1 MENSPPYENPL
12 VIGHPALREVST
24 PVADGSELPD
34 NLIRT
39 MNWIAMED
47 KRKKMN
53 LVPALSAPQ
62 LGINKRIIGTG
73 FGQFAYAGYNFR
85 PRKVFEEFIIT
96 CWSRVLLRIWTKS
109 AYWNELKVYPN
120 FNLHLI
126 QNFSVL
132 VDF

>member
-1 MENSPPYENPL
+1 MRNFRYRDLDPRQVRITQTQPKKSGHRENSKFLNKNSVHQLENSPPYENPL

-73 FGQFAYAGYNFR
+73 FTM
-85 PRKVFEEFIIT
+85 V
-96 CWSRVLLRIWTKS
+96 V
-109 AYWNELKVYPN
+109 
-120 FNLHLI
+120 
-126 QNFSVL
+126 
-132 VDF
+132 

>member
-1 MENSPPYENPL
+1 MENSPPFENPL
-12 VIGHPALREVST
+12 VIGHPALREIST
-24 PVADGSELPD
+24 PVADGSEIPD

-73 FGQFAYAGYNFR
+73 FTMDISFSDVVVQFWSSSNILKLDQNCNLTRDQEFR
-85 PRKVFEEFIIT
+85 TEI
-96 CWSRVLLRIWTKS
+96 
-109 AYWNELKVYPN
+109 
-120 FNLHLI
+120 
-126 QNFSVL
+126 
-132 VDF
+132 

>member
-62 LGINKRIIGTG
+62 IGINKRIIGTG
-73 FGQFAYAGYNFR
+73 FGQFDSLR
-85 PRKVFEEFIIT
+85 
-96 CWSRVLLRIWTKS
+96 RVQFSTQKS
-109 AYWNELKVYPN
+109 
-120 FNLHLI
+120 F
-126 QNFSVL
+126 
-132 VDF
+132 

>member
-1 MENSPPYENPL
+1 MENSPPFENPL
-12 VIGHPALREVST
+12 VIGHPALREIST

-73 FGQFAYAGYNFR
+73 FTMVISF
-85 PRKVFEEFIIT
+85 
-96 CWSRVLLRIWTKS
+96 SRVG
-109 AYWNELKVYPN
+109 V
-120 FNLHLI
+120 
-126 QNFSVL
+126 QFSVRKSVRMSSCL
-132 VDF
+132 ISAQIHFWSTRSKLMLMFQIDF